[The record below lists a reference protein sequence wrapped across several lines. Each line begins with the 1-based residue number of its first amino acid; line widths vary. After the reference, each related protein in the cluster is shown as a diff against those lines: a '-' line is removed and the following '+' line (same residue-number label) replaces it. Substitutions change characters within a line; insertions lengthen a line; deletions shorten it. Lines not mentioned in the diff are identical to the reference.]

1 MGQKK
6 YELTL
11 LVKNK
16 PGEFELASADKI
28 EGDTLIEVLAQL
40 PLVVSR
46 IQQVQ
51 ISKWKRQAMWKD
63 DDIPF

>member
-1 MGQKK
+1 MAQKK

-11 LVKNK
+11 LVKNR

-28 EGDTLIEVLAQL
+28 EGDTLLEVLAQL
-40 PLVVSR
+40 PLIVSR
-46 IQQVQ
+46 LQELQ
-51 ISKWKRQAMWKD
+51 IKKWRQIAQRND

>member
-1 MGQKK
+1 MSQKK

-16 PGEFELASADKI
+16 PGEFELQSADKI
-28 EGDTLIEVLAQL
+28 EGDSLLEVLSQL
-40 PLVVSR
+40 PFVIAR
-46 IQQVQ
+46 IQQLQ
-51 ISKWKRQAMWKD
+51 IDKWKRHAQWKD

>member
-28 EGDTLIEVLAQL
+28 EGDTLLEVLAQL
-40 PLVVSR
+40 PLVVAR
-46 IQQVQ
+46 IQELQ
-51 ISKWKRQAMWKD
+51 IQKWKRVASWND
-63 DDIPF
+63 EDIPF

>member
-11 LVKNK
+11 LVKTK

-28 EGDTLIEVLAQL
+28 EGDTLLEVLAQL
-40 PLVVSR
+40 PIVVAT
-46 IQQVQ
+46 IQQKQ
-51 ISKWKRQAMWKD
+51 IDKWKRHAQWKD